1 MADGTFRRSD
11 TSKDGRGAGNKG
23 GWIPQRH
30 VVAHICRKGTWILYA
45 GGGEP
50 WGYSAGCKLMVSPW
64 HDGGW
69 ARPKGSAWSMDGVCA
84 GSNGSCHDTRRSLAK
99 TVSPSFPRSGRK
111 SIPSPSSSC
120 PREIRVRVLSCGI
133 RRRVS
138 LPAGPFHAL
147 SIPVIDTRG
156 CAKERSKQPSR
167 LWDAKPITFS
177 LFMRG
182 WKREFRNARYLTY
195 STAVK
200 FHKSLEDD
208 IIVETSSPKRWDGLR
223 WILC

>member
-1 MADGTFRRSD
+1 MLRQWNVQTFGAYEQGQARGRREQGWLNPSTPRRS
-11 TSKDGRGAGNKG
+11 SYL
-23 GWIPQRH
+23 PQRD
-30 VVAHICRKGTWILYA
+30 VGILYA
-45 GGGEP
+45 GGGEQ

-99 TVSPSFPRSGRK
+99 TVSPPIGSKIDILLLLLLLSTRDV
-111 SIPSPSSSC
+111 
-120 PREIRVRVLSCGI
+120 RVRVLSCGI

-147 SIPVIDTRG
+147 SIPVIDTIEGGGR
-156 CAKERSKQPSR
+156 AKERSKQPSR
-167 LWDAKPITFS
+167 LWDAKAITFS

-182 WKREFRNARYLTY
+182 RERKFRTRNARY
-195 STAVK
+195 
-200 FHKSLEDD
+200 D
-208 IIVETSSPKRWDGLR
+208 
-223 WILC
+223 

>member
-1 MADGTFRRSD
+1 MKRSD
-11 TSKDGRGAGNKG
+11 VQIRGKDRRGAGNKG

-99 TVSPSFPRSGRK
+99 TVSPSFPDRVENRYPPPVHEGCTCAS
-111 SIPSPSSSC
+111 SIVRNSQTCLPSCCWSIS
-120 PREIRVRVLSCGI
+120 RVIYSRHRYSRVVRA
-133 RRRVS
+133 RRR
-138 LPAGPFHAL
+138 
-147 SIPVIDTRG
+147 D
-156 CAKERSKQPSR
+156 RSN
-167 LWDAKPITFS
+167 LWDAKAIAFS

-182 WKREFRNARYLTY
+182 WEF
-195 STAVK
+195 SE
-200 FHKSLEDD
+200 LEMPD
-208 IIVETSSPKRWDGLR
+208 T
-223 WILC
+223 

>member
-99 TVSPSFPRSGRK
+99 IVSPSFPRSGRK

-120 PREIRVRVLSCGI
+120 PREMYVCEFYRAEFADVSPFLLVHFTRYLFPSSILEGARKRDRSN
-133 RRRVS
+133 RRAFEMQN
-138 LPAGPFHAL
+138 P
-147 SIPVIDTRG
+147 
-156 CAKERSKQPSR
+156 
-167 LWDAKPITFS
+167 S
-177 LFMRG
+177 LFH
-182 WKREFRNARYLTY
+182 YLCGDENGNFEMPDT
-195 STAVK
+195 
-200 FHKSLEDD
+200 
-208 IIVETSSPKRWDGLR
+208 
-223 WILC
+223 

>member
-99 TVSPSFPRSGRK
+99 TVSPLSPDRVENRYPPPPPPVHERCTCASSIVRNSQTCLPSCWSISRVIYSRHRYSRVVRARKRDRSN
-111 SIPSPSSSC
+111 
-120 PREIRVRVLSCGI
+120 
-133 RRRVS
+133 RRAFEMQN
-138 LPAGPFHAL
+138 P
-147 SIPVIDTRG
+147 
-156 CAKERSKQPSR
+156 
-167 LWDAKPITFS
+167 S
-177 LFMRG
+177 LFH
-182 WKREFRNARYLTY
+182 YLCGDENGNFEMPDT
-195 STAVK
+195 
-200 FHKSLEDD
+200 
-208 IIVETSSPKRWDGLR
+208 
-223 WILC
+223 